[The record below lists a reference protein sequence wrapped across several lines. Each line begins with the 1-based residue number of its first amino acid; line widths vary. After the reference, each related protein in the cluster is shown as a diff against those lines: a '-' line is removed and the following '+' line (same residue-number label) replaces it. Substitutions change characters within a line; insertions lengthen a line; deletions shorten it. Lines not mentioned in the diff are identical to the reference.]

1 MVAKKKKSV
10 DAEVMSLETI
20 REEILKK
27 NKAGED
33 ISEKAIMELAE
44 KNHLNEDDEESLFD
58 WIQEQNIE
66 LITENVDEVEE
77 AEEDLLAEEDEKDSD
92 TEETEEEEPESE
104 PEETADTVV
113 EVKKRKPA
121 DSVKAYLQEI
131 GSIPLLTAQQEV
143 ELSKKVQQGDMQAKE
158 EMINANLRLVV
169 SMARSYA
176 NRGLSFQDLIQEGNI
191 GLMRAVEKFDPEKG
205 FRFST
210 YATWWI
216 RQSMVRAIADQSR
229 DIRIPVHMTEQ
240 INRVN
245 RTQRQLNQELNRDPT
260 AEEIAKRLGDGMT
273 PEKVREIQQIA
284 LDTVSLETPTG
295 DDDNSNLGDFIQD
308 ENAVNPMDFANNTVI
323 KEQVNKMLHELPER
337 EEKIVRMRFGLDGTN
352 QPKTLEEVGKQCN
365 VTRERIRQIESKALR
380 RLHHSINTKQDY
392 KDLKKD

>member
-10 DAEVMSLETI
+10 KSEIMSLDAI
-20 REEILKK
+20 REEILRK

-33 ISEKAIMELAE
+33 IIEKEISEMAE
-44 KNHLNEDDEESLFD
+44 KNHLNEDEEENLFD
-58 WIQEQNIE
+58 WIQEQNIDM
-66 LITENVDEVEE
+66 IADNVEDAEE
-77 AEEDLLAEEDEKDSD
+77 AEEELADDDEKDSEE
-92 TEETEEEEPESE
+92 EETESEDAEEEERAA
-104 PEETADTVV
+104 EEHR
-113 EVKKRKPA
+113 KKPA
-121 DSVKAYLQEI
+121 DSVKAYLQDI
-131 GSIPLLTAQQEV
+131 GKIPLLTAEQEV
-143 ELSKKVQQGDMQAKE
+143 TLAKKIQQGDMAAKE
-158 EMINANLRLVV
+158 MMINSNLRLVV
-169 SMARSYA
+169 SMARDYA

-191 GLMRAVEKFDPEKG
+191 GLMRAVEKFDPDKG

-245 RTQRQLNQELNRDPT
+245 RAQRQLNQELNRDPT
-260 AEEIAKRLGDGMT
+260 AQEIAKRLGEGMT
-273 PEKVREIQQIA
+273 AEKVREIQQIA
-284 LDTVSLETPTG
+284 MDTVSLETPTG
-295 DDDNSNLGDFIQD
+295 DDDNSSLGDFIQD

-323 KEQVNKMLHELPER
+323 KEQINKMLKELPER

-352 QPKTLEEVGKQCN
+352 QPKTLEEVGRQCN

-380 RLHHSINTKQDY
+380 RLHHSISTKTDY
-392 KDLKKD
+392 RDLKKD

>member
-1 MVAKKKKSV
+1 MVAKKRKS
-10 DAEVMSLETI
+10 AKSEIMSLDAI
-20 REEILKK
+20 REEILRK

-33 ISEKAIMELAE
+33 ISEKEILEMAE
-44 KNHLNEDDEESLFD
+44 KNHLNEDEEENLFD
-58 WIQEQNIE
+58 WIQEQNID
-66 LITENVDEVEE
+66 LIADNVEDAEE
-77 AEEDLLAEEDEKDSD
+77 AEEELADDDGKDSEE
-92 TEETEEEEPESE
+92 EETESEDAEEEERAA
-104 PEETADTVV
+104 EEHR
-113 EVKKRKPA
+113 KKPA

-131 GSIPLLTAQQEV
+131 GKIPLLTAEQEV
-143 ELSKKVQQGDMQAKE
+143 NLAKKIQKGDMAAKE
-158 EMINANLRLVV
+158 MMINSNLRLVV
-169 SMARSYA
+169 SMARDYA

-191 GLMRAVEKFDPEKG
+191 GLMRAVEKFDPDKG

-245 RTQRQLNQELNRDPT
+245 RAQRQLNQELNRDPT
-260 AEEIAKRLGDGMT
+260 AQEIAKRLGEGMT
-273 PEKVREIQQIA
+273 AEKVREIQQIA
-284 LDTVSLETPTG
+284 MDTVSLETPTG
-295 DDDNSNLGDFIQD
+295 DDDNSSLGDFIQD

-323 KEQVNKMLHELPER
+323 KEQINKMLKELPER

-352 QPKTLEEVGKQCN
+352 QPKTLEEVGRQCN

-380 RLHHSINTKQDY
+380 RLHHSISTKTDY
-392 KDLKKD
+392 RDLKKD

>member
-10 DAEVMSLETI
+10 KSEIMSLDAI
-20 REEILKK
+20 REEILRK

-33 ISEKAIMELAE
+33 IIQKEILETAE
-44 KNHLNEDDEESLFD
+44 KNHLTADEQDSLLD
-58 WIQEQNIE
+58 WIQEQNID
-66 LITENVDEVEE
+66 LIVDDVEEVEE
-77 AEEDLLAEEDEKDSD
+77 AEEELADEDEKDS
-92 TEETEEEEPESE
+92 EEEEMESDDA
-104 PEETADTVV
+104 EEEERAA
-113 EVKKRKPA
+113 EEHRKKPA
-121 DSVKAYLQEI
+121 DSVKAYLQDI
-131 GSIPLLTAQQEV
+131 GKIPLLTAEQEV
-143 ELSKKVQQGDMQAKE
+143 TLAKKIQQGDMNAKE
-158 EMINANLRLVV
+158 LMINSNLRLVV
-169 SMARSYA
+169 SMARDYA

-191 GLMRAVEKFDPEKG
+191 GLMRAVEKFDPDKG

-245 RTQRQLNQELNRDPT
+245 RAQRQLNQELNRDPT
-260 AEEIAKRLGDGMT
+260 AQEIAKRLGEGMT
-273 PEKVREIQQIA
+273 AEKVREIQQIA
-284 LDTVSLETPTG
+284 MDTVSLETPTG
-295 DDDNSNLGDFIQD
+295 DDDNSSLGDFIQD
-308 ENAVNPMDFANNTVI
+308 DNAVNPMDFANNTVI
-323 KEQVNKMLHELPER
+323 KEQINKMLKELPER

-380 RLHHSINTKQDY
+380 RLHHSISTKTDY
-392 KDLKKD
+392 RDLKKD